1 MAITISG
8 SGTISG
14 ISAGGLP
21 NGSVTAA
28 TLATNAKP
36 LFTSYALL
44 TDQKDGAEDGGT
56 STSNTWTKR
65 TLNLKVV
72 DSDNMVTL
80 NNSEFTLGVGSYYI
94 KFYVPNYKGGS
105 TNAQLY
111 QVDTASPVQTGVV
124 NISSYGNATYAG
136 HNVAHNWARINI
148 PSGTE
153 TFYIRNYVDNGLG
166 TSGLGVNIP
175 DDNADSSYYTTVEI
189 YKEAE

>member
-28 TLATNAKP
+28 TLATSAKP
-36 LFTSYALL
+36 LFSSYALL
-44 TDQKDGAEDGGT
+44 TDQKDGATSGGG

-72 DSDNMVTL
+72 DSDNIVTL
-80 NNSEFTLGVGSYYI
+80 SNDEFTLGVGSYYI
-94 KFYVPNYKGGS
+94 KFIVPNYSGNT
-105 TNAQLY
+105 TNSQLY
-111 QVDTASPVQTGVV
+111 HVDTASPIQTGVV
-124 NISSYGNATYAG
+124 NMTSYGNSTYAG
-136 HNVAHNWARINI
+136 HQIGHNWARINI

-153 TFYIRNYVDNGLG
+153 TFYIRNYVDTGKGTNGLG
-166 TSGLGVNIP
+166 IKIP
-175 DDNADSSYYTTVEI
+175 DDNADSAYYTTVEI